1 MDSDSPDTAWSTA
14 EEWTALASNIRHW
27 ECELGL
33 LLFSEG
39 VRDRH
44 DADGDRLGDSPEASM
59 VRVHA
64 LAALGALE
72 HLSASLDTL
81 ANMIDPDAQARPQ
94 AQDSETEGSVN

>member
-1 MDSDSPDTAWSTA
+1 MNKTKQKVNMMESGNPDKAWTLA
-14 EEWTALASNIRHW
+14 EEWAALASNIRHW

-64 LAALGALE
+64 RAALGALW
-72 HLSASLDTL
+72 HLSASLNTL
-81 ANMIDPDAQARPQ
+81 ANMIDNRK
-94 AQDSETEGSVN
+94 EV